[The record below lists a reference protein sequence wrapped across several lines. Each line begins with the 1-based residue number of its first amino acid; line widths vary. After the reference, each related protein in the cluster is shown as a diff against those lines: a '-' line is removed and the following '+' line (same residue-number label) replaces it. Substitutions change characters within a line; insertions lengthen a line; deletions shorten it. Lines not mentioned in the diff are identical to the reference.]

1 MKTSPFPNSRASAPR
16 SVASPGAAFS
26 LIEVV
31 LAIGVIAFAL
41 VLVIG
46 LLPVGLNSMKHARE
60 QAAAAVCMSQ
70 ISQAV
75 MYPSATGSSGN
86 SAYAA
91 TGVWG
96 SVLPTWSGTGLSSGP
111 EPIETTGNNPVYISL
126 GGVPASTTMDQRLNA
141 HVSILSPYESG
152 TQANGYVTTYT
163 PGNGLTTT
171 GTSVN
176 SISKTPGAAY
186 VSIAWPATAT
196 WNNTNPTSTSPMW
209 KNADGWISSVVVLLP
224 P

>member
-1 MKTSPFPNSRASAPR
+1 LKTSPFPNSRASAPR
-16 SVASPGAAFS
+16 SIASPGDAFS

-60 QAAAAVCMSQ
+60 EAAAAVCMSQ
-70 ISQAV
+70 ISQAL
-75 MYPSATGSSGN
+75 MYPSTTSTSGSTV
-86 SAYAA
+86 YTA

-96 SVLPTWSGTGLSSGP
+96 SVLPTWSGTGIGAPTSFQTP
-111 EPIETTGNNPVYISL
+111 VNPLYVSL

-141 HVSILSPYESG
+141 HVSIMSPYLSAK
-152 TQANGYVTTYT
+152 TYVK
-163 PGNGLTTT
+163 TT
-171 GTSVN
+171 GT
-176 SISKTPGAAY
+176 AY
-186 VSIAWPATAT
+186 ISIAWPATAT
-196 WNNTNPTSTSPMW
+196 WNNANPNTDPSSTIPMW

>member
-1 MKTSPFPNSRASAPR
+1 
-16 SVASPGAAFS
+16 
-26 LIEVV
+26 
-31 LAIGVIAFAL
+31 
-41 VLVIG
+41 
-46 LLPVGLNSMKHARE
+46 MKHARE

-75 MYPSATGSSGN
+75 MYPSTTGSSGT

-96 SVLPTWSGTGLSSGP
+96 SVLPTWSGIGLGGSP
-111 EPIETTGNNPVYISL
+111 EPIETTGMNPVYISL

-141 HVSILSPYESG
+141 HVSILSPYVSG
-152 TQANGYVTTYT
+152 TTVT
-163 PGNGLTTT
+163 PGT
-171 GTSVN
+171 GPTVQG
-176 SISKTPGAAY
+176 ILKTPGAAY
-186 VSIAWPATAT
+186 ISIAWPATAT
-196 WNNTNPTSTSPMW
+196 WNNPNPTSTVPMW